1 MIRPAAA
8 NEASV
13 LTNLALD
20 AKRYWGYP
28 EHWIKHWQSDLT
40 ISSDFILD
48 NHVYVA
54 EEDGKILGFYA
65 LIVNGNQAELD
76 HMWVTPDCIGTGIGK
91 ALFLDAMER
100 AAELAT
106 SAGKNVIGVDDLPD
120 WFGRRP
126 STRPPPSIKPS
137 DVPPGM
143 RRSPRAAPTK
153 EELQALLEQNDWIV
167 ARVAR
172 ALDRDHAVVWRW
184 IKRYGIEVADP
195 SESDS

>member
-28 EHWIKHWQSDLT
+28 EHWIRHWQSDLT

-54 EEDGKILGFYA
+54 EEDGKIQGFYA

-91 ALFLDAMER
+91 TLFLDAMER
-100 AAELAT
+100 AAALKVLAVEI
-106 SAGKNVIGVDDLPD
+106 S
-120 WFGRRP
+120 
-126 STRPPPSIKPS
+126 
-137 DVPPGM
+137 
-143 RRSPRAAPTK
+143 
-153 EELQALLEQNDWIV
+153 
-167 ARVAR
+167 
-172 ALDRDHAVVWRW
+172 
-184 IKRYGIEVADP
+184 ADP
-195 SESDS
+195 NAAGFYRRMGATDVGETDASFDGVTRKLPRLKIEP